1 MASRQQMR
9 EQSKRSLQFSPG
21 LSVTKEAKKKKTVQ
35 TELEGGRKR
44 NERKGEEEEEDGSWV
59 DEGQQMMC
67 ESKAGGEFDIGS
79 IHEIVLTRV
88 NETLVAYDTNPSS
101 SGGDCS
107 SVIKQLMPALA
118 TAVVVAV
125 TEAMKGVVKSVK
137 AQLQTAAMPTTREH
151 RLFAALTRLT
161 YDNDRLQQYTRKESL
176 RIHGVKIEA
185 GETAEQV
192 ETKALK
198 VFTDAGVEV
207 AADDIAAVHR
217 AGKEV
222 KGTRPILV
230 KFMSRRKR
238 RLVME
243 KKKNLKGKTGYE
255 RVFVNDDL
263 TPLRARLLGFVKR
276 LDQVERAWTVDG
288 RIFCV
293 RKSPPGLAPE
303 LRPKPVIIET
313 PNDLFDKLG
322 VDFIDYGALGL
333 SHLEILLEED

>member
-1 MASRQQMR
+1 M
-9 EQSKRSLQFSPG
+9 
-21 LSVTKEAKKKKTVQ
+21 V
-35 TELEGGRKR
+35 
-44 NERKGEEEEEDGSWV
+44 
-59 DEGQQMMC
+59 C

-101 SGGDCS
+101 SGGDGS

-151 RLFAALTRLT
+151 RLFAALTWLT

-176 RIHGVKIEA
+176 RIHG
-185 GETAEQV
+185 TAEQV

-207 AADDIAAVHR
+207 VADDIAAVHC

-230 KFMSRRKR
+230 KFVSRRKR

-276 LDQVERAWTVDG
+276 LDQVKRAWMVDG

-293 RKSPPGLAPE
+293 RKSPPGLSPE

-313 PNDLFDKLG
+313 PDDLFDKLG

>member
-1 MASRQQMR
+1 M
-9 EQSKRSLQFSPG
+9 
-21 LSVTKEAKKKKTVQ
+21 V
-35 TELEGGRKR
+35 
-44 NERKGEEEEEDGSWV
+44 
-59 DEGQQMMC
+59 C

-101 SGGDCS
+101 SGGDGS

-125 TEAMKGVVKSVK
+125 TEAMKAQSMK

-230 KFMSRRKR
+230 KFVSRRKR

-243 KKKNLKGKTGYE
+243 KKKNLKG
-255 RVFVNDDL
+255 
-263 TPLRARLLGFVKR
+263 LLGFVKR

-293 RKSPPGLAPE
+293 RKSPPGLSPE

-313 PNDLFDKLG
+313 PDDLFDKLG